1 MRARACIK
9 CKEYIV
15 IHPNNPLNQ
24 SELNLFE
31 KSHHQHTLVTVN
43 LDEIKDTYQSFRDNE
58 YVNSFEEKSQS
69 YIR

>member
-24 SELNLFE
+24 VKINTFE
-31 KSHHQHTLVTVN
+31 KMHYQHTLITVD
-43 LDEIKDTYQSFRDNE
+43 LDEIRNEYQSINNNDMNGQE
-58 YVNSFEEKSQS
+58 ELNSHA
-69 YIR
+69 